1 MSKLN
6 KNSKRIHAISFVD
19 ISYSWGPAIHFVEL
33 WNEFSLLS
41 NIEVTGYA
49 VLERKKRP
57 YTKINFKL
65 KYLNLA
71 DNKNTIRRRLAKY
84 LYDFY
89 LFITFIFL
97 KPTRVYIRQSKFGLF
112 LVLALFIRRH
122 EVYIEMNGLAKEDN
136 TNSMSKSGYF
146 KRLYCNLME
155 LLYMKLP
162 GVKVISVANK
172 ISSTIRRRYRVN
184 NTYTVLNGCS
194 QKLISNYCSTRKEND
209 VLNIGFLGTFTPW
222 DGHEKTS
229 ELYEVIKKIRKDVAF
244 HIAGPDVKKTVIYK
258 KYYDNKDFIFYNGV
272 PYSELG
278 LFYNRLDAAF
288 AFDRIDRS
296 VTVEQSTLKL
306 LEYWACKLPIL
317 STAARGNEFIEKYKI
332 GYLVKEDEYNNK
344 DRFRK
349 AVIKF
354 IDSLDTYKENYRNAP
369 LPRTWRDVA
378 EDTKKILNV

>member
-33 WNEFSLLS
+33 WNEFSVLS
-41 NIEVTGYA
+41 DIEVTGYA
-49 VLERKKRP
+49 VVERNNRP

-65 KYLNLA
+65 KYLDLA
-71 DNKNTIRRRLAKY
+71 DNQNIIKRRLAKY

-155 LLYMKLP
+155 LLYVKLP

-172 ISSTIRRRYRVN
+172 ISSTIRRRYSVN
-184 NTYTVLNGCS
+184 NTYSEVFVALNDINNNDTPEENRHLFSFFQALFTLSLLFS
-194 QKLISNYCSTRKEND
+194 QSRDNIDPNLNEMLYLASQLLLRESDSYITLGENSSQDIKANHDLYTYSLSNFILACCQITPATPQIPVSNLDNNPNDTPNEYYEDKKKSTSP
-209 VLNIGFLGTFTPW
+209 TP
-222 DGHEKTS
+222 
-229 ELYEVIKKIRKDVAF
+229 
-244 HIAGPDVKKTVIYK
+244 
-258 KYYDNKDFIFYNGV
+258 
-272 PYSELG
+272 
-278 LFYNRLDAAF
+278 
-288 AFDRIDRS
+288 
-296 VTVEQSTLKL
+296 
-306 LEYWACKLPIL
+306 
-317 STAARGNEFIEKYKI
+317 
-332 GYLVKEDEYNNK
+332 
-344 DRFRK
+344 
-349 AVIKF
+349 
-354 IDSLDTYKENYRNAP
+354 
-369 LPRTWRDVA
+369 
-378 EDTKKILNV
+378 